1 MLKVKKS
8 VLPEELLLN
17 ETEKKLLEE
26 EEKKYGT
33 KLMEM
38 PKDQKYGMCF
48 ACGEENPVGL
58 HLHFFWIPNGT
69 DWYHHSL

>member
-38 PKDQKYGMCF
+38 PTLFLDSQRRDGFLYSE
-48 ACGEENPVGL
+48 A
-58 HLHFFWIPNGT
+58 GT
-69 DWYHHSL
+69 PKLQWTDARRADYRTAG